1 MCDYIDSASSVC
13 FFNFILDSNSFSNLF
28 SGIHFSTVSISSITA
43 ILISAVFLCLS
54 AIISASEISF
64 FSLSPGDKNEI
75 EENETSND
83 KLLQF
88 LSRNSDRLLA
98 TILIWHNFLNV
109 GVVVISGYAVN
120 QLIDFSSAPLVG
132 FIFETILLTFLILF
146 FGEILPK
153 IYAQDRSLPLVRKMA
168 GFLNAMVKTTRP
180 LSSLLLSSTRFVNYL
195 SKKKTSD
202 VSVDEL
208 SKALELTSGELTDEK
223 EMLEGII
230 GLYNKTVVEIMTS
243 RMDVADLDIKTGF
256 KDVIRYVI
264 EVGYS
269 RIPVYSN
276 NQDTIKGILYIKDLL
291 PYLDKHAEFRW
302 QSLIRPAYFVPENK
316 KIDDLLEEFRTTKT
330 HLAVVV
336 DEFGGTSG
344 IVTMEDILEE
354 IVGEISDEYDD
365 EESKFIRL
373 ADGSFVFDAKI
384 LLTDFFRATGLNF
397 KSFGKLTDEAET
409 LAGLILEI
417 KGDFPDEKE
426 VIEYESYSFQI
437 VEMDK
442 KRILKVKFTENET

>member
-1 MCDYIDSASSVC
+1 V
-13 FFNFILDSNSFSNLF
+13 
-28 SGIHFSTVSISSITA
+28 
-43 ILISAVFLCLS
+43 
-54 AIISASEISF
+54 
-64 FSLSPGDKNEI
+64 
-75 EENETSND
+75 
-83 KLLQF
+83 
-88 LSRNSDRLLA
+88 
-98 TILIWHNFLNV
+98 
-109 GVVVISGYAVN
+109 
-120 QLIDFSSAPLVG
+120 
-132 FIFETILLTFLILF
+132 
-146 FGEILPK
+146 K
-153 IYAQDRSLPLVRKMA
+153 I
-168 GFLNAMVKTTRP
+168 TRP
-180 LSSLLLSSTRFVNYL
+180 LSSLLLLSTRFVNYL
-195 SKKKTSD
+195 SKEKTSD

-208 SKALELTSGELTDEK
+208 SKALELTSGELMEEK

-256 KDVIRYVI
+256 KEVIRYVI

-269 RIPVYSN
+269 RIPVYSH

-344 IVTMEDILEE
+344 IVTLEDILEE

-365 EESKFIRL
+365 EDSKFIRL

-384 LLTDFFRATGLNF
+384 LLTDFFRVAGLDS
-397 KSFGKLTDEAET
+397 KLFGKLTDEVDT

-417 KGDFPDEKE
+417 KGDFPEKKE
-426 VIEYESYSFQI
+426 VIEYESCSFQI
-437 VEMDK
+437 LEMNK
-442 KRILKVKFTENET
+442 KRILKVKFTRNEK